1 MSYEFDD
8 LDLELIEKC
17 RTGVE
22 YLNDGAPLKDALEE
36 DDIEYAIRLI
46 VDIAESLASVNSE
59 SMKNELVAGVAANA
73 RNDTPTGWQPIETA
87 PKDQTPIDIWANGRR
102 MPNMSRFGVDNKD
115 VYFDA
120 TTSECVFIV
129 VVTHWMPLP
138 TPPQGEPL

>member
-1 MSYEFDD
+1 MTNEINKERELFNDAVMEHLGPTSLIGGSMSV
-8 LDLELIEKC
+8 LDAFELGWQA
-17 RTGVE
+17 R
-22 YLNDGAPLKDALEE
+22 
-36 DDIEYAIRLI
+36 
-46 VDIAESLASVNSE
+46 ASV
-59 SMKNELVAGVAANA
+59 KLAI
-73 RNDTPTGWQPIETA
+73 PTGWQPIETA